1 MAGRNDSGGALLG
14 PLGCFVSS
22 VRFVLV
28 FVWRFVCFL
37 GVRFVSFCF
46 CFLVVVSVLFLL
58 LFFCFIFWCSFW
70 FSCSILL
77 LISGVHFVSLVLFWW
92 FINTNLFFFSSLFC
106 VASVRIFNPV
116 FFLPT
121 CLFQCLFR
129 FIHFTSLSI
138 YPVCF
143 LCFLRSFLTA
153 FIVFCLFVSFFLC
166 SFRFICP
173 FLPVFIAFC

>member
-14 PLGCFVSS
+14 PLGCFDSS

-28 FVWRFVCFL
+28 FVWRFVCFQ
-37 GVRFVSFCF
+37 VFVSFRF
-46 CFLVVVSVLFLL
+46 VFVFSGGRFGSFFAFVFLFYFLVFVLVL
-58 LFFCFIFWCSFW
+58 LFHFVVVFWCSFR
-70 FSCSILL
+70 F
-77 LISGVHFVSLVLFWW
+77 FLVLFWW
-92 FINTNLFFFSSLFC
+92 FINTNLFFSSLFC
-106 VASVRIFNPV
+106 VASVRLFNPV

-129 FIHFTSLSI
+129 FIHFASLSI

>member
-37 GVRFVSFCF
+37 GVRFVSFF
-46 CFLVVVSVLFLL
+46 VFLVVVSVLFLL

-77 LISGVHFVSLVLFWW
+77 LFSGVHFVSFLFCSGGSL
-92 FINTNLFFFSSLFC
+92 IPICFFSSLFC
-106 VASVRIFNPV
+106 VASVRLFNPV

-129 FIHFTSLSI
+129 FIHFASLSI

-173 FLPVFIAFC
+173 CPPVFIAFC